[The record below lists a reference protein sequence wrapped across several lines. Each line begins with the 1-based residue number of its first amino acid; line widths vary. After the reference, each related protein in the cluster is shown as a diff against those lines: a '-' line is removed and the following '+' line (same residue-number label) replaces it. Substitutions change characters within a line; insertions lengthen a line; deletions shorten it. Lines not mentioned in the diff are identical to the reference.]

1 MEVRLA
7 GTIVPQGSK
16 IEAGQGQTYNAGAR
30 KYLTELIKN
39 KVVHVKAY
47 GVDERDRI
55 LAEVYSDGMNINLE
69 MIRAGVVI
77 VDRLNLPA
85 ALDLEP
91 YLRVE
96 EEAREAQRGVWR
108 TFSLTPNRRVGSKP

>member
-1 MEVRLA
+1 LA
-7 GTIVPQGSK
+7 GTSIPQGPK
-16 IEAGQGQTYNAGAR
+16 IEAGQGSTYNAGAR
-30 KYLTELIKN
+30 KYLTELIN
-39 KVVHVKAY
+39 GKVVDLKAY

-55 LAEVYSDGMNINLE
+55 LAEVYYGGLNINLE

-77 VDRLNLPA
+77 VDRVEPPA
-85 ALDLEP
+85 PLDLQP
-91 YLRVE
+91 YFMAE